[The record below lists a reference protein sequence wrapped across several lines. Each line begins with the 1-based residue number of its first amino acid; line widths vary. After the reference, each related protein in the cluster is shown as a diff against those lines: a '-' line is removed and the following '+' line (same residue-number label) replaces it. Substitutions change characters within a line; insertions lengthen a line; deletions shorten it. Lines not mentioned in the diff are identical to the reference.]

1 MGLFDMFKKK
11 KKKIDAFDE
20 DDDDLEATGGHPTVS
35 PEVAIEGQVELK
47 ICKPKTIEQTLS
59 AIDYLV
65 AGRTVLLNLEDI
77 DKALYNRII
86 DFMSGAS
93 YALGLTIKKATNNSF
108 FIAPREV
115 DVSGEIFDTPDADEE
130 FFTI

>member
-1 MGLFDMFKKK
+1 MGLFDIFKKK
-11 KKKIDAFDE
+11 RVDTFDDE
-20 DDDDLEATGGHPTVS
+20 DDELQAENGGKEQT

-47 ICKPKTIEQTLS
+47 ICKPRTFEQALS
-59 AIDYLV
+59 AVDYLV
-65 AGRTVLLNLEDI
+65 SGRTVLLNLEDI
-77 DKALYNRII
+77 DRSLYRRII
-86 DFMSGAS
+86 DFISGAS
-93 YALGLTIKKATNNSF
+93 YALGLTIKKATNDSY

>member
-1 MGLFDMFKKK
+1 MGFFDIFKRKK
-11 KKKIDAFDE
+11 FDNIEEDEEVEEKDAPQVE
-20 DDDDLEATGGHPTVS
+20 
-35 PEVAIEGQVELK
+35 PEVALEGQLELK
-47 ICKPKTIEQTLS
+47 ICKPRTFEQSLS

-65 AGRTVLLNLEDI
+65 AGRTVLLNLEDVER
-77 DKALYNRII
+77 ALYHRII
-86 DFMSGAS
+86 DFVSGAA
-93 YALGLTIKKATNNSF
+93 YALGMTIKKATNDSY

>member
-1 MGLFDMFKKK
+1 MGFFDIFKKK
-11 KKKIDAFDE
+11 KFDNLE
-20 DDDDLEATGGHPTVS
+20 DDDDIEEKNEPEVE
-35 PEVAIEGQVELK
+35 PEVAIEGGQLELK
-47 ICKPKTIEQTLS
+47 ICKPKSFEQSLS

-65 AGRTVLLNLEDI
+65 AGRTVLLSLEGVERD
-77 DKALYNRII
+77 LYRRII
-86 DFMSGAS
+86 DFVSGAA
-93 YALGLTIKKATNNSF
+93 YALGMSIKKATNDSY

>member
-1 MGLFDMFKKK
+1 MGFFDIFK
-11 KKKIDAFDE
+11 KKKIDTFDDE
-20 DDDDLEATGGHPTVS
+20 DEELDTQSGKKTVE

-47 ICKPKTIEQTLS
+47 ICKPKTFEQALG
-59 AIDYLV
+59 AVDYLV
-65 AGRTVLLNLEDI
+65 SGRTVLLNLEDV
-77 DKALYNRII
+77 DRSLYRRII
-86 DFMSGAS
+86 DFISGAS
-93 YALGLTIKKATNNSF
+93 YALGLTIKKATNDSY

>member
-1 MGLFDMFKKK
+1 MGFFDIFKRKK
-11 KKKIDAFDE
+11 FDNIDE
-20 DDDDLEATGGHPTVS
+20 DEEEIEEKAG
-35 PEVAIEGQVELK
+35 PEVEPEVSLEGQLELK
-47 ICKPKTIEQTLS
+47 ICKPKTFEQSLS

-65 AGRTVLLNLEDI
+65 AGRTVLLNLEGLERD
-77 DKALYNRII
+77 LYRRII
-86 DFMSGAS
+86 DFVSGAA
-93 YALGLTIKKATNNSF
+93 YALEMTIKKATNDAY

>member
-1 MGLFDMFKKK
+1 MGLFDIFKKK
-11 KKKIDAFDE
+11 KVDAFEDE
-20 DDDDLEATGGHPTVS
+20 DEEFETTGAHAHVA

-47 ICKPKTIEQTLS
+47 ICKPKTFEQSLS

-77 DKALYNRII
+77 DKTLYRRII
-86 DFMSGAS
+86 DFISGAA
-93 YALGLTIKKATNNSF
+93 YALGLTIKKATNDSY